1 MPEICALY
9 PLDVPPALLRAK
21 IRTKFERYRHV
32 TDVAVID
39 ILLHKGHTEYQ
50 ETMNAWK
57 QVPHV
62 MQWFR
67 DEEAPGTYGPLTMQP
82 NPRRSWASF
91 MLRVMR
97 VVVPR
102 TRVSSYVGN
111 TCWLE

>member
-1 MPEICALY
+1 M
-9 PLDVPPALLRAK
+9 LRAK
-21 IRTKFERYRHV
+21 FRTMFERNRHV
-32 TDVAVID
+32 RDVAVLD
-39 ILLHKGHTEYQ
+39 VLLLKAHQEYQ

-57 QVPHV
+57 QAPHV

-67 DEEAPGTYGPLTMQP
+67 EEEAPGTYSTLTIQR
-82 NPRRSWASF
+82 NPSHSWTSF